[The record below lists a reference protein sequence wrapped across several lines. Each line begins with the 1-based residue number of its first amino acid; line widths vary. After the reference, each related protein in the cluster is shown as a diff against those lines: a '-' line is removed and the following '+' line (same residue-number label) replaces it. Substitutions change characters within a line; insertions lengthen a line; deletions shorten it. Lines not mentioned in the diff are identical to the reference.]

1 MKGKADRNIR
11 RLVSGLWTVFEICC
25 RQNMKMNV
33 LVINCGSSS
42 LKYQLINSDSEAV
55 LAKGLCERIGIDGRL
70 VYQKTGCDKE
80 ITEAAMPTHKEA
92 IQMVLDAL
100 TNDKTGAIG
109 SLKEVNAVGHRVV
122 HGGEKFAKSV
132 VITDEVISAVEECN
146 DLAPLHNPAN
156 LIGIRV
162 CSELMPGVPQV
173 AVFDTAFHQTMPAK
187 AYLYGLPIE
196 YYKNYKVRRYGFHGT
211 SHSFVSK
218 RAVEF
223 LGLDKD
229 NSKVIVCHLGNGS
242 SISAVVNGE
251 CVDTTMGLTPLEGV
265 VMGTR
270 SGNIDPAIME
280 FIAKKENL
288 DIAGVM
294 NVLNKKSGVLG
305 LSGVSSDFRDIEE
318 AAEAGNDRAAKALA
332 AYNYRVVKYIGAYT
346 AAMDGVDVIAF
357 TAGLG
362 ENGKSMRKA
371 VCEHLSY
378 LGIKIDDE
386 ANSVRGKDIVIST
399 PDSKVKVMVI
409 PTNEELAIARET
421 LALVK

>member
-1 MKGKADRNIR
+1 
-11 RLVSGLWTVFEICC
+11 
-25 RQNMKMNV
+25 MNV

-42 LKYQLINSDSEAV
+42 LKYQLINSDTEAV

-70 VYQKTGCDKE
+70 VYQKAGCDKE

-109 SLKEVNAVGHRVV
+109 SLKEVNAIGHRVV
-122 HGGEKFAKSV
+122 HGGEKFASSA
-132 VITDEVISAVEECN
+132 VITDEMIKAVEECN

-162 CSELMPGVPQV
+162 CSELMPNVPQV
-173 AVFDTAFHQTMPAK
+173 GVFDTAFHQTMPAK

-242 SISAVVNGE
+242 SISAVQNGK

-270 SGNIDPAIME
+270 SGSIDPAIVE
-280 FIAKKENL
+280 YIAKKENL
-288 DIAGVM
+288 DLAGVM
-294 NVLNKKSGVLG
+294 NVLNKKSGLQG
-305 LSGVSSDFRDIEE
+305 MSGVSSDMRDLRAA
-318 AAEAGNDRAAKALA
+318 AAEGNEDAKNAIEVLCYGIA
-332 AYNYRVVKYIGAYT
+332 KYVGGYV
-346 AAMDGVDVIAF
+346 AAMNGVDAIVF
-357 TAGLG
+357 TAGIG
-362 ENGKSMRKA
+362 ENVGMIREK
-371 VCEHLSY
+371 VCSY
-378 LGIKIDDE
+378 LGYLGVTIDAKANE
-386 ANSVRGKDIVIST
+386 AMGEEVVISGA
-399 PDSKVKVMVI
+399 DSKVKVAVI
-409 PTNEELAIARET
+409 PTNEELAICRDT
-421 LALVK
+421 VALVK